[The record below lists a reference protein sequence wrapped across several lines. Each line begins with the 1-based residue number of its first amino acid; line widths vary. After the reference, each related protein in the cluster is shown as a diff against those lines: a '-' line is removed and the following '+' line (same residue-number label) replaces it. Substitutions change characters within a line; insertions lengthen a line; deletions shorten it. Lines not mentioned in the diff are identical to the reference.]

1 MKIGIYQM
9 SVPGWVLEA
18 GNHLGSLRNLNG
30 YHLNKNPNFDRGTDQ
45 NFKGHIE
52 GITGEFLFAIFLERK
67 NRPYCMNKILGLN
80 KDADFVVTLKTEET
94 VKVDVK
100 AITNQKVFNIN
111 KTAHQRKP
119 VDLYALIQY
128 GQSEAKIIVI
138 PYKEIE
144 TWKSK
149 GELNNQYYSKPI
161 NEILNKQHHEKN

>member
-1 MKIGIYQM
+1 MWIYQI
-9 SVPGWVLEA
+9 SVPGWILEA

-30 YHLNKNPNFDRGTDQ
+30 YHLNKNRNFDRGTDQ

-52 GITGEFLFAIFLERK
+52 GITGELLFAIFLERK
-67 NRPYCMNKILGLN
+67 NLSYCMNKILGLN
-80 KDADFVVTLKTEET
+80 KDADFVVTLKTEEI

-111 KTAHQRKP
+111 QMAHYRKP

-138 PYKEIE
+138 PYKSIE

-161 NEILNKQHHEKN
+161 IEILNEQHHEKN